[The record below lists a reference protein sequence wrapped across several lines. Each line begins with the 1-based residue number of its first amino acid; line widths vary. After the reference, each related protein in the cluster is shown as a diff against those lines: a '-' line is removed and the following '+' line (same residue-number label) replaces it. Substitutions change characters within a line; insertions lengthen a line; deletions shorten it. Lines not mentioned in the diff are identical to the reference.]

1 MHLFTPGLKNVTI
14 QKHTVY
20 ICLLFFHQKGGTC
33 GLYISTQI
41 NNTNT
46 SQLRLTT
53 QTSLLHI

>member
-33 GLYISTQI
+33 SLYISTQI
-41 NNTNT
+41 NYTNIT
-46 SQLRLTT
+46 IAHLSGKAA
-53 QTSLLHI
+53 